1 MNKILV
7 IGAGVDKT
15 KGIDMPLARELIPE
29 IAKFSEEDGKEIEK
43 TIKSFLPNLRF
54 SFNKFIKDSI
64 ESIIQTDKNKLNKII
79 NELESINVNN
89 EKDNNLI
96 NLLKK
101 LFEKLVNIQEG
112 VKLDDETYDMIKK
125 VLGEEIEKEIEDE
138 SIIEFSKISFTD
150 SFKVV
155 MKKVLKKSIEEPEN
169 PISKVISLHFLD
181 IESLLIKTFLGFYN
195 QNVPDIKRYLYISW
209 MLWAYLKKRENNVF
223 ENISKDNSL
232 PFYSKIPEDFRVIS
246 FNYTTFLSKVLNSDR
261 YLYFHGS
268 LDEYIRLDTRDL
280 LSFEG
285 ISVLEILNEFVKP
298 NINLDKEE
306 YVIPAIIPP
315 LKLKPVLSNKFIETW
330 FKANQWI
337 KESEKVVII
346 GYSFN
351 YADEHFNDII
361 RTYKD
366 KQFYII
372 DPDAENL
379 RKRLERIF
387 MLNENCFTNTK
398 IQGFET
404 FKCGKVSIIKTK
416 ADEIE
421 LDKL

>member
-1 MNKILV
+1 MNRTLV

-15 KGIDMPLARELIPE
+15 KGIDMPLARQLIPE

-43 TIKSFLPNLRF
+43 IIKSFLPKLRF

-64 ESIIQTDKNKLNKII
+64 ESIMQTDENKLNKIV
-79 NELESINVNN
+79 NELENIDINE
-89 EKDNNLI
+89 EKDKTLI
-96 NLLKK
+96 ELLKK
-101 LFEKLVNIQEG
+101 LFEKVVTIQEG
-112 VKLDDETYDMIKK
+112 GKLDDETFEMIKK
-125 VLGEEIEKEIEDE
+125 VFGEEIEKEIEDE

-155 MKKVLKKSIEEPEN
+155 MEMVFKKNIEEPEN
-169 PISKVISLHFLD
+169 PISKVLSLHFLD

-195 QNVPDIKRYLYISW
+195 EKLSDIKRYLYISW
-209 MLWAYLKKRENNVF
+209 MLWAYLKTCENNVL
-223 ENISKDNSL
+223 ENFSDDSF

-246 FNYTTFLSKVLNSDR
+246 FNYTTFLSKVLNSDS

-268 LDEYIRLDTRDL
+268 LNEYLRLEVRDL
-280 LSFEG
+280 LDFEG
-285 ISVLEILNEFVKP
+285 NSVLENLNEIVKP
-298 NINLDKEE
+298 NIDLEKGK

-315 LKLKPVLSNKFIETW
+315 LKLKPVLSNKFIKTW
-330 FKANQWI
+330 YKASEWI

-361 RTYKD
+361 RTYRN
-366 KQFYII
+366 KQFYIV

-379 RKRLERIF
+379 KKKLERIF
-387 MLNENCFTNTK
+387 MLNEDCFTKAK
-398 IQGFET
+398 IQDFDS
-404 FKCGKVSIIKTK
+404 FKCGNVSIIKAK